1 MLSLAV
7 QDNGA
12 RLLRRIAEEGV
23 DAGDRRIVEGIS
35 FGGRDSRNS
44 VTRPR
49 WFAIRLFGRIR
60 LAWVSQFSR
69 RTSPCDRS
77 ELICPS
83 CSIWSG
89 FVRELSI

>member
-12 RLLRRIAEEGV
+12 LLLRRIAEEAL
-23 DAGDRRIVEGIS
+23 DAGDRRIVEGNS

-49 WFAIRLFGRIR
+49 WFAIRLFGRIC
-60 LAWVSQFSR
+60 LAWVSSR
-69 RTSPCDRS
+69 RTSLCDRS

-89 FVRELSI
+89 FVRDLSI

>member
-7 QDNGA
+7 HNGA

-35 FGGRDSRNS
+35 FGGRDSS